1 MTGSDNSKER
11 DLLETI
17 IKNET
22 NFSET
27 VVIIDGRYRK
37 GEITADD
44 ALTELEKACKK
55 YVIDRLLVS
64 AEAAK
69 LGVLELNQW

>member
-1 MTGSDNSKER
+1 MTGSDNIKER
-11 DLLETI
+11 DLLAKI
-17 IKNET
+17 MKNET

-44 ALTELEKACKK
+44 ALTELEKVCKK
-55 YVIDRLLVS
+55 YIIDRLLVS
-64 AEAAK
+64 AEAVK
-69 LGVLELNQW
+69 LGILE

>member
-1 MTGSDNSKER
+1 MTGSDDIKGR
-11 DLLETI
+11 DLLAKI

-44 ALTELEKACKK
+44 ALTELEKTCKK
-55 YVIDRLLVS
+55 YVIDRLLLS
-64 AEAAK
+64 AEAAN
-69 LGVLELNQW
+69 LGILE

>member
-11 DLLETI
+11 DLLAKI
-17 IKNET
+17 MKNET

-69 LGVLELNQW
+69 LGILE

>member
-1 MTGSDNSKER
+1 MTGSDDIKER
-11 DLLETI
+11 DLLAKI

-44 ALTELEKACKK
+44 ALTELEKTCKK
-55 YVIDRLLVS
+55 YVIDRLLLS
-64 AEAAK
+64 AEAAN
-69 LGVLELNQW
+69 LGILE

>member
-1 MTGSDNSKER
+1 MTESDNIKER
-11 DLLETI
+11 DLLAKI
-17 IKNET
+17 MKNET

-37 GEITADD
+37 GETTADD

-64 AEAAK
+64 AEAVK
-69 LGVLELNQW
+69 LGILE

>member
-1 MTGSDNSKER
+1 MTESDNSKER

-37 GEITADD
+37 RRDN
-44 ALTELEKACKK
+44 
-55 YVIDRLLVS
+55 S
-64 AEAAK
+64 
-69 LGVLELNQW
+69 

>member
-1 MTGSDNSKER
+1 MTGSDDIKER
-11 DLLETI
+11 DLLAKI

-27 VVIIDGRYRK
+27 VVIIDGRYRN

-44 ALTELEKACKK
+44 ALTELERVCKK

-64 AEAAK
+64 SEAAK
-69 LGVLELNQW
+69 LGILE